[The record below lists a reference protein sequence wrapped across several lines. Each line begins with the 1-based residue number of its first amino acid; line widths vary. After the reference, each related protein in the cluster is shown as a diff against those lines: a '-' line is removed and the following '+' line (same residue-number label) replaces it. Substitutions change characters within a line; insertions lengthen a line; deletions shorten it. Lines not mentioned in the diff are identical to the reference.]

1 MAKLSVKRGTTGK
14 IVRVFIQDATRTDGS
29 GLTGLVYNSSGLTAS
44 YSREGDAGST
54 AITIV
59 SASAGTFTSGG
70 FVAVDGTHLPGV
82 YELGLPNAVLA
93 GGASVV
99 VMLYGAANMAPL
111 VLEIELTAV
120 DNQDGAAYGLSR
132 LDAAVSSRQSGSA
145 AVTLPASPPANYPTA
160 DGSGRVTLA
169 PAGLDAVN
177 TTDWTSDADARSTFA
192 KMVRA
197 IFNRLYNNV
206 TQTSSTQVVH
216 NDAGSTQSTMAVSDD
231 GTTATKGKSA

>member
-1 MAKLSVKRGTTGK
+1 MAKLSLKRGTTGK
-14 IVRVFIQDATRTDGS
+14 LVRVFIQDTTKTDGS
-29 GLTGLVYNSSGLTAS
+29 GLTGLVYNTSGLVA
-44 YSREGDAGST
+44 YYAREGDSGGT
-54 AITIV
+54 AIALA

-93 GGASVV
+93 SGNSVV

-111 VLEIELTAV
+111 VLEIEITGV
-120 DNQDGAAYGLSR
+120 DNQDGTAYGISR

-145 AVTLPASPPANYPTA
+145 PVTLPASPPANYPTA

-177 TTDWTSDADARSTFA
+177 TTDVTGDADARSTFA

-197 IFNRLYNNV
+197 VFNRLYNNV
-206 TQTSSTQVVH
+206 TQTSSQQVVH
-216 NDAGSTQSTMAVSDD
+216 NDAGTAVATMSVSDD
-231 GTTATKGKSA
+231 GTTATKGKSN

>member
-1 MAKLSVKRGTTGK
+1 VAKLSLKRGTTSK
-14 IVRVFIQDATRTDGS
+14 LVRVFIQDTTKTDGS
-29 GLTGLVYNSSGLTAS
+29 GLTGLVYNSAGLVAY

-54 AITIV
+54 AISVV
-59 SASAGTFTSGG
+59 SASAGTWTSGG
-70 FVAVDGTHLPGV
+70 FVAVDGTNLPGV

-93 GGASVV
+93 SGNSVV
-99 VMLYGAANMAPL
+99 VMLKGAANMAPL

-132 LDAAVSSRQSGSA
+132 VDAAVSSRQSGSA

-169 PAGLDAVN
+169 PTGLDSVN
-177 TTDWTSDADARSTFA
+177 TTDVVSDADARSTLT
-192 KMVRA
+192 KMLRA
-197 IFNRLYNNV
+197 MYNRLYNNV
-206 TQTSSTQVVH
+206 TQTSSQQKVY
-216 NDAGSTQSTMAVSDD
+216 NDSGSLVSTMSVADD